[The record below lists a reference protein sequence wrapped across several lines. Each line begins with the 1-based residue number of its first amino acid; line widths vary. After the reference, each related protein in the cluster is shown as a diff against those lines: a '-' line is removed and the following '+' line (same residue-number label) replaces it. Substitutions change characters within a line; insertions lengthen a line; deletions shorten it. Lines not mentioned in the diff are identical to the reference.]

1 MRGVSRACRSGA
13 AVLLTALTLNVLTL
27 AACSSSSSGSHP
39 TTGAPLGWAPG
50 AAEAANGTVGPLDV
64 ATVCGSSTDQFL
76 EELLHHSIGDL
87 KVMKE
92 WGGVTPAGRQV
103 LAAGTVATVHQGPGD
118 LPMDHPFGDDL
129 SMDIDLTDAFKPLS
143 QKLGSAP
150 SDTEPGQ
157 LHVEIS
163 SGLIPHLPQS
173 TPAPSGQT
181 WRQLSDIALAG
192 FQPGFDHPAIGDPV
206 LVGGRFIIDC
216 GHPDYHTEIHPI
228 SFIAWSHQQGTS
240 TTVHVYANGYWDT
253 ELFNPD
259 LSVLGQVG
267 STTRLSDPNTKPLPT
282 YLVDEVLR
290 LISAKTPQL
299 RTFELIG
306 AMTPPNTSWAV
317 CAPPGTT
324 GKRVTVDY
332 DLRTRPGV
340 AVTVTPDDATGCAS
354 IAATFSASLSS
365 PPVAMRSC
373 VMPWAYVNSIAGAA
387 LSTPVDARAIITANV
402 PAQDRALVD
411 RDPLTG
417 CSDPLAAP
425 PVAPS
430 PTTRSVTTDG
440 SQPFPLYGIIT
451 VSRS

>member
-1 MRGVSRACRSGA
+1 MRGVSATCRSGA
-13 AVLLTALTLNVLTL
+13 AVLLALAL
-27 AACSSSSSGSHP
+27 AACSSSSSSGSHP
-39 TTGAPLGWAPG
+39 TTGAPLAWAPG
-50 AAEAANGTVGPLDV
+50 SAEAANGTVATLDV

-76 EELLHHSIGDL
+76 EELLHHSISDL

-92 WGGVTPAGRQV
+92 WGDVTPDGRQV
-103 LAAGTVATVHQGPGD
+103 LAGGTVATVHQGPGD

-129 SMDIDLTDAFKPLS
+129 SMDIDLSDAFKPLS

-150 SDTEPGQ
+150 SDTKPGQ

-163 SGLIPHLPQS
+163 SGLIPHLPQT
-173 TPAPSGQT
+173 TPPPSGQT
-181 WRQLSDIALAG
+181 WRQLSDVALAG
-192 FQPGFDHPAIGDPV
+192 FQPGFDHPATGDPV

-228 SFIAWSHQQGTS
+228 SFIAWSHQDASATV
-240 TTVHVYANGYWDT
+240 VHVYANGYRDT

-267 STTRLSDPNTKPLPT
+267 NTTRLSDPDTKPLPR

-299 RTFELIG
+299 RTFELVG
-306 AMTPPNTSWAV
+306 AMTPPNTSWVV
-317 CAPPGTT
+317 CAPGGTT

-340 AVTVTPDDATGCAS
+340 SVTVKPDDATGCAS
-354 IAATFSASLSS
+354 IVTTVSASLSS
-365 PPVAMRSC
+365 PPVTMRSC
-373 VMPWAYVNSIAGAA
+373 VMPWGYVSSIAGESLAA
-387 LSTPVDARAIITANV
+387 PIDARAIISANV
-402 PAQDRALVD
+402 PAAYRALVD

-425 PVAPS
+425 PVASS
-430 PTTRSVTTDG
+430 PAARSVTADG
-440 SQPFPLYGIIT
+440 GQPFPLYGIIT
-451 VSRS
+451 ISRS